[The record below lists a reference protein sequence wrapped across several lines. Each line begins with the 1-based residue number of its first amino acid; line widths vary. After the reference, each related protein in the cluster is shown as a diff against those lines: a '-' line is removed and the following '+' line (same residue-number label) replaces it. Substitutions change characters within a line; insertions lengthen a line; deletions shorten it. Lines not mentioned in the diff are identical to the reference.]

1 MTPARPGDH
10 GRYMTTPSSMFG
22 GAPGAATL
30 ARISA
35 EFDAIAQQMSSV
47 SADFDELK
55 RLVERSETPVAEP
68 GATPVPSP
76 TVEPGDAASPP
87 IAQRAETPDVAPAP
101 GHQPTPPLIPP
112 TTSARPDQRPPI
124 PAVPQPSPPQRPAS
138 PQPSSPSPKGPWT
151 PDWAAIGRQQPPHP
165 AYAPQ
170 PQRPFTPQ
178 APFSPQPSFIP
189 QHPFTPQPGRP
200 PAPPVSDRIS
210 DAVERGL
217 IGKVLAVAGVGVTL
231 VGVVLLLV
239 LAAQAG
245 ILRPEFRVA
254 GGAALSAALVGAGI
268 WLQRKRDGRIGAIAL
283 AATGLAAGYLDVL
296 AATKIYEWLPVV
308 AGLTTAGVIA
318 AAGLVLAY
326 RWDSEHLGILVVVP
340 LIALAPVLTGGLD
353 MTLIAFMV
361 MLAIASSWV
370 QVGHDWIWLHALRLA
385 APTIP
390 LTLVGASTLSGPSG
404 DLAGLGLEFSAA
416 TLIVVVLGLAGAL
429 VAMPTTRF
437 REVTAGLA
445 AATTFPVLFA
455 GAVMDTAGA
464 VSLQAA
470 TAVLVIGTTVVCSLV
485 RSARFEPLP
494 DVVAQIWSA
503 TALVITF
510 VALLVSFDGRVA
522 VSAIL
527 GLALVTAL
535 VAHAWSSTSVVL
547 LVGGTIV
554 WTIGFGMLL
563 SDLAPYVLADAARME
578 THASLAAVF
587 AALLAVAGAIILADN
602 WIRLTDRDVVG
613 LAYTVLGVVAVYTAT
628 AICVTSGVLL
638 AGADGFLGGHVA
650 ATTCWVVMAGGLLAH
665 ARRRRGGRRTAAVT
679 GGLVLVAAAMAKLF
693 LFDLATLDGIFR
705 VIVFMVT
712 GLLLLGLGAWY
723 ARALHDDGAPGQQH
737 PTPPAPMPPAPMP
750 QPGPPAGH

>member
-10 GRYMTTPSSMFG
+10 GRYMTTPSSMYG

-68 GATPVPSP
+68 GATPASSP

-87 IAQRAETPDVAPAP
+87 IAQRAETPGVAPAP

-112 TTSARPDQRPPI
+112 TTAARPDQRPPTS
-124 PAVPQPSPPQRPAS
+124 AVPQPPSPQRPAS
-138 PQPSSPSPKGPWT
+138 PHPSSRSPKGPWT

-165 AYAPQ
+165 AYAPP
-170 PQRPFTPQ
+170 PQR
-178 APFSPQPSFIP
+178 
-189 QHPFTPQPGRP
+189 PFTPQPGRP

-390 LTLVGASTLSGPSG
+390 LTLVGASALSGPSG

-510 VALLVSFDGRVA
+510 VALLISFDGRVA

-535 VAHAWSSTSVVL
+535 VARAWSSTSVVL

-578 THASLAAVF
+578 THASLAVVF

-638 AGADGFLGGHVA
+638 AGADGFLGGQVA

-693 LFDLATLDGIFR
+693 LFDLATLDGISR

-723 ARALHDDGAPGQQH
+723 ARALHDDGTPGQQQ
-737 PTPPAPMPPAPMP
+737 PNPPAPMPPAPMP
-750 QPGPPAGH
+750 QPGTPAGH

>member
-1 MTPARPGDH
+1 
-10 GRYMTTPSSMFG
+10 MTTPSSMYG

-30 ARISA
+30 ARIAA

-68 GATPVPSP
+68 GATPASSP

-87 IAQRAETPDVAPAP
+87 IAQRAETPGVAPAP

-112 TTSARPDQRPPI
+112 TTAARPDQRPPTS
-124 PAVPQPSPPQRPAS
+124 AVPQPPSPQRPAS
-138 PQPSSPSPKGPWT
+138 PHPSSRSPKGPWT

-165 AYAPQ
+165 AYAPP
-170 PQRPFTPQ
+170 PQR
-178 APFSPQPSFIP
+178 
-189 QHPFTPQPGRP
+189 PFTPQPGRP

-390 LTLVGASTLSGPSG
+390 LTLVGASALSGPSG

-510 VALLVSFDGRVA
+510 VALLISFDGRVA

-535 VAHAWSSTSVVL
+535 VARAWSSTSVVL

-578 THASLAAVF
+578 THASLAVVF

-638 AGADGFLGGHVA
+638 AGADGFLGGQVA

-693 LFDLATLDGIFR
+693 LFDLATLDGISR

-723 ARALHDDGAPGQQH
+723 ARALHDDGTPGQQQ
-737 PTPPAPMPPAPMP
+737 PNPPAPMPPAPMP
-750 QPGPPAGH
+750 QPGTPAGH